1 MKTNIGNRL
10 RAVTYVPF
18 ICLVGLLAA
27 NGQISTNRWQ
37 GVGNTGVGDFDESTN
52 WDIGQVPGSDS
63 LTVFNNHSGLKQ
75 NWQVTLGSDVTN
87 KDVSMIAPLL
97 DYETLFVMNQHVWT
111 VKDNMLIWEASGGR
125 VTFTNGTIRARQCA
139 FKPGSGSPVTNLV
152 LTMADVVCEA
162 RDMYVAAATAT
173 HDGGRLRV
181 TNSLTVGD
189 WEIKKN
195 TSKLKLAGN
204 VQCNVDTWLRID
216 GEPNSSA
223 MLDVSGG
230 SNTFGK
236 AQSDALTLI
245 VAKTGKGTLLGS
257 GGTNSVGCHLSIGSD
272 VNSVGE
278 MTVTNGN
285 WTIRRYIYVGYGG
298 TGTLTISGGEI
309 FVAGAVMPLARYA
322 TGRGTLTVS
331 GGLLDLNGGELWV
344 GRPTGS
350 VARFVLTG
358 DGVVKAKSVFERES
372 GAASEVLFDG
382 GTLQAARNDAQLIGA
397 LDDVRL
403 TAKGLVVDTDGHAVS
418 TVPEL
423 KNAVGEAGA
432 ITKKGAGTLTVSGTR
447 SATGPVSVLE
457 GILTFNE
464 AVTVQAGVSRIDG
477 TLALPD
483 TTRLTVASGA
493 ALAGTGSVAR
503 VTLADGAAFARAK
516 ADGATTPLEV
526 NDCMASSALTVALS
540 GYTQTDLLASL
551 PLLQVPTASFTKP
564 GSVSVT
570 LDGTPNAGIKAK
582 YTEVGGNT
590 VLAVRYMTGTLISV
604 W

>member
-18 ICLVGLLAA
+18 ICLVGFLAA

-37 GVGNTGVGDFDESTN
+37 GAGNTGVGDFDVPGN
-52 WDIGQVPGSDS
+52 WNIGQVPGPDS
-63 LTVFNNHSGLKQ
+63 LAVFNNDASRKQ
-75 NWQVTLGSDVTN
+75 NWRVTFGSDVTN
-87 KDVSMIAPLL
+87 KDVSMIAPLT
-97 DYETLFVMNQHVWT
+97 DYETLFVMNQHDWT

-125 VTFTNGTIRARQCA
+125 VTFTNGTIRTQKCT

-162 RDMYVAAATAT
+162 KDMHVAAATT
-173 HDGGRLRV
+173 TVDGGRLWV
-181 TNSLTVGD
+181 TNTLTVGAWD
-189 WEIKKN
+189 ITEN
-195 TSKLKLAGN
+195 TSNLELTGNLQCDVDSYLK
-204 VQCNVDTWLRID
+204 ID
-216 GEPNSSA
+216 GAHNSSA
-223 MLDVSGG
+223 MLNVSGG
-230 SNTFGK
+230 SNTFRE
-236 AQSDALTLI
+236 
-245 VAKTGKGTLLGS
+245 VAVATTGKGAIQGG
-257 GGTNSVGCHLSIGSD
+257 GGTNRVDVFLYIGRD
-272 VNSVGE
+272 ANGVGE
-278 MTVTNGN
+278 MTLTNGF
-285 WTIRRYIYVGYGG
+285 WTIGRYVYVGSSGVG
-298 TGTLTISGGEI
+298 SLTISGGEL
-309 FVAGAVMPLARYA
+309 FVADRVLAIARYA

>member
-1 MKTNIGNRL
+1 MKTNIGSRL
-10 RAVTYVPF
+10 RTVTCVPF
-18 ICLVGLLAA
+18 ICLAGLLAA

-37 GVGNTGVGDFDESTN
+37 GVGNTGVGDFDVPSN
-52 WDIGQVPGSDS
+52 WNIGQVPGPDA
-63 LTVFNNHSGLKQ
+63 LAVFNNHSSLKQ

-125 VTFTNGTIRARQCA
+125 VTFTNGTIRVRQCT
-139 FKPGSGSPVTNLV
+139 FRPGSGSPVTNLV

-162 RDMYVAAATAT
+162 KDMHVAAATT
-173 HDGGRLRV
+173 TVDGGRLWV
-181 TNSLTVGD
+181 TNTLTVGAWD
-189 WEIKKN
+189 ITEN
-195 TSKLKLAGN
+195 TSNLELTGNLQCDVDSYLK
-204 VQCNVDTWLRID
+204 ID
-216 GEPNSSA
+216 GAHNSSA
-223 MLDVSGG
+223 MLNVSGG
-230 SNTFGK
+230 SNTFRE
-236 AQSDALTLI
+236 
-245 VAKTGKGTLLGS
+245 VAVATTGKGAIQGG
-257 GGTNSVGCHLSIGSD
+257 GGTNRVDVFLYIGRD
-272 VNSVGE
+272 ANGVGE
-278 MTVTNGN
+278 MTLTNGF
-285 WTIRRYIYVGYGG
+285 WTIGRYVYVGSSGVG
-298 TGTLTISGGEI
+298 SLTISGGEL
-309 FVAGAVMPLARYA
+309 FVADRVLAIARYA